1 MKKSAFAIALLS
13 LWMAFTACEQQE
25 SLKAV
30 SQLETLKTT
39 FKKAEPAEFSFKTD
53 VPAEQ
58 VKWSVSPNRNVQIS
72 VTGYTAKIHFGEAG
86 RYFVSATDQHITSR
100 SAVTVDTTTY
110 VPGDTST
117 VRPPD
122 EPVINPPVPTDTTKI
137 TPPVDTVGT
146 REIRHSLV
154 DEEFILTPIVMDSLI
169 TIGLGIRIDGTK
181 NYPCQNTSLSYSG
194 FYRDRES
201 GIYKMALHEVIQ
213 PGAKFCYG
221 SERKVLAGTRIYP
234 IPVGKTNIEISLNG
248 KIYSGF
254 ITREGS
260 TFKISWPYT
269 EGIKFSQVLITK

>member
-1 MKKSAFAIALLS
+1 MKKSAIVTAMLS
-13 LWMAFTACEQQE
+13 LWMVFAACEQQE

-53 VPAEQ
+53 APADQ

-72 VTGYTAKIHFGEAG
+72 ITGYTAKIHFSEAG
-86 RYFVSATDQHITSR
+86 RYFVTATDQTITSR
-100 SAVTVDTTTY
+100 TAVTVDTTTY

-122 EPVINPPVPTDTTKI
+122 EPVVNPPVTTDTTTV

-154 DEEFILTPIVMDSLI
+154 DEEFVLTPIIVDSST
-169 TIGLGIRIDGTK
+169 TIGLVIRIEGTK
-181 NYPCQNTSLSYSG
+181 SYPCQNTFLSYSG
-194 FYRDRES
+194 FYKDWGS
-201 GIYKMALHEVIQ
+201 STYKMTLHEVIQ
-213 PGAKFCYG
+213 PGAKFCDG
-221 SERKVLAGTRIYP
+221 SEGKVFARTQIYP
-234 IPVGKTNIEISLNG
+234 IPLGKTNIEISLNG